1 MIRLGIKC
9 IRKDTIASNERIFFK
24 NGMWKSFN
32 KRKNKINIQIGQ
44 DTGARFP
51 KCLFM
56 LNMHMFSKTKTAQ
69 WCYFSLREKQNIS
82 MNDIIINH
90 CPCELGLQI
99 LLRWGRLVNDE
110 QIISN
115 YCSYLLTFLY
125 NTKIIDYS
133 NELQQSIHVN

>member
-1 MIRLGIKC
+1 
-9 IRKDTIASNERIFFK
+9 
-24 NGMWKSFN
+24 MWKSFN
-32 KRKNKINIQIGQ
+32 KRENKINIQIGQ

-51 KCLFM
+51 KWLLM
-56 LNMHMFSKTKTAQ
+56 LNMHMFSKTKAAQ

-99 LLRWGRLVNDE
+99 LLGCGRLVNDE
-110 QIISN
+110 H

-125 NTKIIDYS
+125 NTKMSDYA
-133 NELQQSIHVN
+133 NKLQQSIHVN